1 MKISKFLLLPGLLL
15 LPVFALA
22 QVSSYLTL
30 NQALEISSK
39 QNVAVQTAEL
49 DHRIAKAD
57 YHQTDAI
64 FLPQV
69 SLGYNAMVTNNPLNA
84 FGFLLQQSGVQ
95 AQDFD
100 PARLNHPG
108 ATRNYSAN
116 LEVQM
121 PLVNVDM
128 IYARKGARLQKETY
142 KYKAQ
147 HTKNYVRFEV
157 QKAYS
162 QLQFAYLSKDIL
174 TSTLK
179 DVEAIHQSVVNFY
192 NQGLVQKSDVLNAEV
207 QVNTIKTALAKAE
220 TAILT
225 ASEGL
230 GILLGVDAED
240 NNKVYT
246 TDSLVQK
253 RQQLANTDFSMS
265 RADIMA
271 MQKAV
276 DATRMMAKSS
286 AMAFLP
292 SINAFGNYQFND
304 SKIFRFNED
313 SYLLGISLNW
323 KLFTGNS
330 NRSKY
335 RSAAL
340 KRDKMQKELSLY
352 VDKSRMEVNKTN
364 RDLLVLQ
371 TEIDRQE
378 LSVMQAAEALR
389 ILTDRFAEGLVS
401 TTDLLLSQAQHS
413 QQQLMLAQAVMSYNV
428 TSYYQDFLTTVN

>member
-1 MKISKFLLLPGLLL
+1 MRISKVLLLPGLML
-15 LPVFALA
+15 LPAFAEA
-22 QVSSYLTL
+22 QVGSHLTL
-30 NQALEISSK
+30 SQALEISSK

-57 YHQTDAI
+57 RHQTDAI

-69 SLGYNAMVTNNPLNA
+69 SLGYSAMVTNNPLNA
-84 FGFLLQQSGVQ
+84 FGFLLQQSGVE
-95 AQDFD
+95 AQNFD
-100 PARLNHPG
+100 PDRLNHPG
-108 ATRNYSAN
+108 ATQNYSAS
-116 LEVQM
+116 LDVQM
-121 PLVNVDM
+121 PLVNVDL
-128 IYARKGARLQKETY
+128 IYARKGARLQEQTY
-142 KYKAQ
+142 QFKSQ

-162 QLQFAYLSKDIL
+162 QLQFAYLSRDIL

-179 DVEAIHQSVVNFY
+179 DVEAIHQSVTNFY
-192 NQGLVQKSDVLNAEV
+192 HQGLVQKSDVLNAEV

-230 GILLGVDAED
+230 GILLGEADEHQETLF
-240 NNKVYT
+240 T

-253 RQQLANTDFSMS
+253 QQQPSVADFSLL
-265 RADIMA
+265 RADIQA
-271 MQKAV
+271 MQKAA

-292 SINAFGNYQFND
+292 SINAFGSYQFND
-304 SKIFRFNED
+304 RKIFGFNED
-313 SYLLGISLNW
+313 SYLMGISLNW

-330 NRSKY
+330 QLSKY
-335 RSAAL
+335 RSASL

-352 VDKSRMEVNKTN
+352 IDKSRMEVNKTN
-364 RDLLVLQ
+364 RDLMVLQ

-378 LSVMQAAEALR
+378 LSVRQAAEALR
-389 ILTDRFAEGLVS
+389 IMTDRFAEGLVS
-401 TTDLLLSQAQHS
+401 TTDLLMSQAQHS
-413 QQQLMLAQAVMSYNV
+413 QQRLLLAQAVMTYNV

>member
-1 MKISKFLLLPGLLL
+1 MKISRIKLLSGLFL
-15 LPVFALA
+15 LPVSVMA
-22 QVSSYLTL
+22 QVGNYLTMD
-30 NQALEISSK
+30 QAVEVSSN

-84 FGFLLQQSGVQ
+84 FGFLLQQSGVE

-108 ATRNYSAN
+108 ATQNYSAGV
-116 LEVQM
+116 EVQM

-128 IYARKGARLQKETY
+128 IYARKGARLQEQTY
-142 KYKAQ
+142 KYKSL

-157 QKAYS
+157 QKAYI
-162 QLQFAYLSKDIL
+162 QLQFAYQSRAIL
-174 TSTLK
+174 TATLQ
-179 DVEAIHQSVVNFY
+179 DVESICQSVTNFY
-192 NQGLVQKSDVLNAEV
+192 HQGLVQKSDVLNAQV
-207 QVNTIKTALAKAE
+207 QVNTIQAALAKSE
-220 TAILT
+220 SAILT

-230 GILLGVDAED
+230 GILMGVDTT
-240 NNKVYT
+240 NKT
-246 TDSLVQK
+246 TPFMTDSLTQK
-253 RQQLANTDFSMS
+253 KQQLFTTDLSIY
-265 RADIMA
+265 RADILA

-276 DATRMMAKSS
+276 DASKMMAKSS

-304 SKIFRFNED
+304 RKIFRFKED
-313 SYLLGISLNW
+313 SYLMGISLNW

-330 NRSKY
+330 NRNKH
-335 RSAAL
+335 RSASL
-340 KRDKMQKELSLY
+340 KRDKMQKELDLY
-352 VDKSRMEVNKTN
+352 IDKSRMEVNKTN

-378 LSVMQAAEALR
+378 LSVMQASEALR
-389 ILTDRFAEGLVS
+389 ILMDRFSEGLVS
-401 TTDLLLSQAQHS
+401 TTDLLLSKAQHS
-413 QQQLMLAQAVMSYNV
+413 QQQLKLAQAVMSYNI